1 MFITPVSMIRYGE
14 ADISF
19 PMTVTEDGQ
28 KTPHSK
34 YSSTIKTWLEDIM
47 YGRVSHEWGYVIDE
61 E

>member
-1 MFITPVSMIRYGE
+1 MIRYGE